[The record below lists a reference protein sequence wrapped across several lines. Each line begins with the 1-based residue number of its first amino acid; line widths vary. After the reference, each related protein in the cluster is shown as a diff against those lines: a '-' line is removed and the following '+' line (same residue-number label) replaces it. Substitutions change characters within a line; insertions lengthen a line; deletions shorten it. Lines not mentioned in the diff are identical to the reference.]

1 MLLCDLTDLLPSLKN
16 HGMEA
21 EVDAMFDVGMEA
33 LDLPLEEKM
42 KYEQGDS
49 GYSFGLDHIHSLSS
63 RAR

>member
-1 MLLCDLTDLLPSLKN
+1 MKN

-21 EVDAMFDVGMEA
+21 EVDAMFNLGMET

-49 GYSFGLDHIHSLSS
+49 GYSFGLDSL
-63 RAR
+63 